1 VDPARACAHL
11 LDHPAIEFK
20 PGCAVTALS
29 YQIEDGRAGEWR
41 LYDRAGN
48 PLGAAP
54 AVILANADGGAGFAQ
69 TDYLPLSR
77 VRGQV
82 SYVAATSASAAL
94 RCVLSFDGYITPT
107 LRGCH
112 SLGATFE
119 RDNDQLELVAADH
132 LRNLGNLEQAAPAL
146 RRALAVTDASALPGR
161 VSFRVYAG
169 ELPVVGPAPEA
180 DFYLREYSGLAK
192 GQLRKD
198 YPQAAYHAGLYLN
211 LAHGARG
218 VTTTPLAAE
227 MIAAYLE
234 GEPQPVPES
243 LRQALHPG
251 RFLIRRLRKNK
262 RD

>member
-1 VDPARACAHL
+1 
-11 LDHPAIEFK
+11 
-20 PGCAVTALS
+20 
-29 YQIEDGRAGEWR
+29 
-41 LYDRAGN
+41 
-48 PLGAAP
+48 
-54 AVILANADGGAGFAQ
+54 VILANADGAANIAQ
-69 TDYLPLSR
+69 TDFLPLSR

-82 SYVAATSASAAL
+82 SYVAATTASADL
-94 RCVLSFDGYITPT
+94 RCVLSFDGYITPA
-107 LRGCH
+107 LQGCH

-119 RDNDQLELVAADH
+119 RANDQVELAARDH
-132 LRNLGNLEQAAPAL
+132 LRNLENLEQAAPAL
-146 RRALAVTDASALPGR
+146 RRALAVTDAAALPGR
-161 VSFRVYAG
+161 VSFRTYAG

-180 DFYLREYSGLAK
+180 DFYLREYAGLAK
-192 GQLRKD
+192 GRLRKA
-198 YPQAAYHAGLYLN
+198 YAQAAYQPGLYLN

-262 RD
+262 QD